1 MAKSA
6 RRAFQDEAMKAV
18 AQTLDK
24 LSGRY
29 SRWEIWSDFVTMAA
43 ISIAN
48 AVGGPYR
55 EAREQAYLA
64 RAKKY
69 RKEDLDAIASMLGA
83 VAVGIEQNPNQDF
96 LGEMYMGLGLGNDHA
111 GQFFTPYHVCHLMA
125 EMSAGDG
132 LIAQIE
138 DQGWVSAN
146 DPCCGGGALLL
157 AFANVCRE
165 KEINYQ
171 TSVLF
176 VAQDL
181 DPTVAMMCYIQ
192 LSLMGCAGY
201 VKVGNSLTDPLTHY
215 GGNVLFQ
222 AGEENLWYTPMF
234 FRDVWNYRRLWAQV
248 DALLAPI
255 TAKIPDA
262 APDGVAAPG
271 VAIAEPAMPDP
282 PDLRVN
288 EVGQLTLF

>member
-1 MAKSA
+1 
-6 RRAFQDEAMKAV
+6 MKAV

-29 SRWEIWSDFVTMAA
+29 SRWEIWQDFVTMAA
-43 ISIAN
+43 ISISNMVDVAH
-48 AVGGPYR
+48 R
-55 EAREQAYLA
+55 EEREKDYLA
-64 RAKKY
+64 RARKY

-83 VAVGIEQNPNQDF
+83 VATGMEDNPNQDF
-96 LGEMYMGLGLGNDHA
+96 LGEMYMGLGMGNDHA

-125 EMSAGDG
+125 EITAGEN
-132 LIAQIE
+132 LAAQVE
-138 DQGWVSAN
+138 EQGWVSVN

-165 KEINYQ
+165 REINFQ

-192 LSLMGCAGY
+192 LSLMGCPGY
-201 VKVGNSLTDPLTHY
+201 VVVGNSITEPSTSIDHRGLIPRD
-215 GGNVLFQ
+215 GGNV
-222 AGEENLWYTPMF
+222 WYTPLY
-234 FRDVWNYRRLWAQV
+234 FRDVWHYRRLWAQI
-248 DALLAPI
+248 DALMPHEIPNA
-255 TAKIPDA
+255 PDA
-262 APDGVAAPG
+262 TPAGVAAPG

>member
-29 SRWEIWSDFVTMAA
+29 SRWEIWQDFVTMAA
-43 ISIAN
+43 ISISNMVDIAH
-48 AVGGPYR
+48 R
-55 EAREQAYLA
+55 EEREKDYLA

-83 VAVGIEQNPNQDF
+83 VVTGMEDNPNQDF
-96 LGEMYMGLGLGNDHA
+96 LGEMYMGLDLGNDNA

-125 EMSAGDG
+125 EMSAGDN
-132 LIAQIE
+132 LAAKLE
-138 DQGWVSAN
+138 ERGWVSVN

-165 KEINYQ
+165 KGINYQ

-201 VKVGNSLTDPLTHY
+201 VKIGNSLTDPLTCH
-215 GGNVLFQ
+215 GNNDLFPV
-222 AGEENLWYTPMF
+222 GDENLWYTPMY
-234 FRDVWNYRRLWAQV
+234 FRDVWHYRRLWAQM
-248 DALLAPI
+248 DALLTPMM
-255 TAKIPDA
+255 AKTPDA
-262 APDGVAAPG
+262 LPAQVAVPG
-271 VAIAEPAMPDP
+271 VAIAAPTVPDP
-282 PDLRVN
+282 PDLREN